1 MHKII
6 IIKFLL
12 MEINDFRSAIDK
24 MNEPERSKE
33 IAQLTDEDFLE
44 CNLTYDLAFNSVD
57 VIELL
62 TIIER
67 EHKVTLP
74 GMMVFYLTDKRRSI
88 RKMLEEINR
97 NL

>member
-1 MHKII
+1 
-6 IIKFLL
+6 
-12 MEINDFRSAIDK
+12 MEITVNDFRSAIDK
-24 MNEPERSKE
+24 MDEPERSKE

-67 EHKVTLP
+67 EHGASIPEEIFL
-74 GMMVFYLTDKRRSI
+74 LTDNSCNVRNL
-88 RKMLEEINR
+88 LEEINK
-97 NL
+97 NI